1 MKTCPKCGKGVGEQM
16 GVRFCPFCGT
26 GIEVTP
32 KGTIYLGGE
41 APGLTEAAPPD
52 AQRLPER
59 FGRYRVLKEIGAGA
73 MGVVY
78 LTRDDSIGRNVAVKT
93 LAVQQSLGR
102 EAEAEAKER
111 FHREAKAAGTLQHP
125 NIVVIFDVGEEDG
138 VPFIAMEHLQGAT
151 LVEVINEGASPVPRV
166 THIASQLLS
175 ALSYAH
181 GHNVVH
187 RDIKPDNVFLL
198 PDGTVKVVDFGIAH
212 MSTASNI
219 TIAGQMLG
227 TPRYMSP
234 EQVKGEAVGPQSDIF
249 SAGILLYEML
259 AGRPAF
265 DGNTPTTVMYKIVHE
280 LPPPLGELSPAVP
293 RELEAVVAKA
303 TAKVASE
310 RFSSASEMAVEMRRA
325 AHLQGNAAASGNA
338 PASGPPAGLPVA
350 PPGGAVFCGECGF
363 KLPSGSIFCPECG
376 TRCHVPGN
384 VVADAAAVSPPGG
397 VFFCGQ
403 CGSRLQAGSRS
414 CPRCGFYN

>member
-1 MKTCPKCGKGVGEQM
+1 M

-41 APGLTEAAPPD
+41 SPGFTEVAPPD
-52 AQRLPER
+52 AKQLPER
-59 FGRYRVLKEIGAGA
+59 FGRYRVLREIGAGA

-78 LTRDDSIGRNVAVKT
+78 LSRDDRIGRNVAVKT
-93 LAVQQSLGR
+93 LAVQQGLSR
-102 EAEAEAKER
+102 ETEAEVKER
-111 FHREAKAAGTLQHP
+111 FHREAKAAGMLQHP

-151 LVEVINEGASPVPRV
+151 LVEVINEGASPVPRA

-198 PDGTVKVVDFGIAH
+198 PDGTVKVLDFGIAH
-212 MSTASNI
+212 IATASNI
-219 TIAGQMLG
+219 TISGQMLG

-265 DGNTPTTVMYKIVHE
+265 DGKTPTTIMYRIVHE
-280 LPPPLGELSPAVP
+280 LPQPLGELSPAVP

-325 AHLQGNAAASGNA
+325 ADLQGNAAASSNA
-338 PASGPPAGLPVA
+338 PASVPLAGLPDA
-350 PPGGAVFCGECGF
+350 PPGVAVFCSECGF
-363 KLPSGSIFCPECG
+363 KLPPGSNFCPECG
-376 TRCHVPGN
+376 TRCYDPES
-384 VVADAAAVSPPGG
+384 VVAAAVSPP
-397 VFFCGQ
+397 VDAFFCRE
-403 CGSRLQAGSRS
+403 CGSRLQAGSRT
-414 CPRCGFYN
+414 CPRCGFFN